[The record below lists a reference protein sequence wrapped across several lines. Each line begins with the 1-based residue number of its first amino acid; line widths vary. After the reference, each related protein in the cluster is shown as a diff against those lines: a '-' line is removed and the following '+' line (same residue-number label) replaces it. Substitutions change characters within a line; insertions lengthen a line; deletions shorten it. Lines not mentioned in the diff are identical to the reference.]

1 VAREAPLDRVRRE
14 LGDVAA
20 ALAHVRPPDD
30 GAVLAGLRERLL
42 VCAELVEGA
51 EWEGLTQRDDLVAAA
66 EHERSRYREL
76 FDFAPVAYL
85 VTDTNGVIEEANTA
99 AGELLG
105 AEPGRLVAKPLP
117 VFVELEGRSAFRD
130 LLIRL
135 RRGDDV
141 ADTEFRFTARR
152 RSFVGSVVS
161 GRFQH
166 ESGRDTFRWMIRDV
180 TRRHEAE
187 EQRRVLTEEL
197 ERLVHERTREV
208 ERERALLEA
217 VIQQM
222 PAGVTITEATTGRLL
237 IANAE
242 AWEIAR
248 ARFERN
254 EGLEP
259 LLRLLESAVDGGVF
273 ETSGHDGSTG
283 SIELSV
289 ALVHDVDGDVT
300 ARVAV
305 FRDVTARE
313 RLERAER
320 EFVTNAAHELQTPLT
335 AITSAAEVLQA
346 GAKEIPGDRDHF
358 LTHIQRECD
367 RLARLVRALL
377 VLARAQSHG
386 QAADAEPVR
395 LRPLLDDI
403 AGTLRPADGVVV
415 EVDGVGSLKVHA
427 NRELTEQAI
436 TSIAQN
442 AAKFTQEGAI
452 VLSARRMNGNR
463 VAVEVTDTGPG
474 IDETERELVRQ
485 RFYRGGGR
493 DRSGFGLGLA
503 IAEQAARALGGSLEL
518 EPGPQGGTTA
528 RLLLPLAGR

>member
-1 VAREAPLDRVRRE
+1 MAREVPLDRLRRE
-14 LGDVAA
+14 LEDIAVSLARVQPADDGA
-20 ALAHVRPPDD
+20 ALAALSD
-30 GAVLAGLRERLL
+30 RLL
-42 VCAELVEGA
+42 VCGELIEGA
-51 EWEGLTQRDDLVAAA
+51 EGEALTQRDNLVAAA
-66 EHERSRYREL
+66 DHERSRYREL
-76 FDFAPVAYL
+76 FESAPVAYL
-85 VTDTNGVIEEANTA
+85 VTDTNGVIEEANTT
-99 AGELLG
+99 AGELFG
-105 AEPGRLVAKPLP
+105 AEPRRLVAKLLP
-117 VFVELEGRSAFRD
+117 VFVEFDERRAFGD

-141 ADTEFRFTARR
+141 GESQFRFAARTGG
-152 RSFVGSVVS
+152 FVGSVVS

-166 ESGRDTFRWMIRDV
+166 ETGRDTLRWTIRDV
-180 TRRHEAE
+180 TQRHEAE
-187 EQRRVLTEEL
+187 EQRRVLTAEL
-197 ERLVHERTREV
+197 ERLVQERTREL

-222 PAGVTITEATTGRLL
+222 PAGVTITDEGTGRLL

-248 ARFERN
+248 ARFEQE
-254 EGLEP
+254 EGLQP
-259 LLRLLESAVDGGVF
+259 LLRMLDTPVDGGIV
-273 ETSGHDGSTG
+273 ETSAGDGSVG
-283 SIELSV
+283 AIELSV
-289 ALVHDVDGDVT
+289 APVHDADGSVT

-346 GAKEIPGDRDHF
+346 GAKEIPADRDHF

-386 QAADAEPVR
+386 QAADAEPVT

-403 AGTLRPADGVVV
+403 AASLRPAKGVVL
-415 EVDGVGSLKVHA
+415 EVSGFPTLQAKA

-436 TSIAQN
+436 ASIAAN
-442 AAKFTQEGAI
+442 AAKFTREGRI
-452 VLSARRMNGNR
+452 VLSARRVEDGR

-503 IAEQAARALGGSLEL
+503 IAEQAARALDGSLEL
-518 EPGPQGGTTA
+518 EPGPQGGTTV
-528 RLLLPLAGR
+528 RLLLPAATC